1 MATKI
6 KVVLAQNLGLKG
18 QSFESK
24 ILHLGWDNQTKRVN
38 DRFSLIIG
46 TVPLEA
52 SKLLI
57 HLCIY
62 EGGLVSLSSPDRGF

>member
-1 MATKI
+1 MDIEI
-6 KVVLAQNLGLKG
+6 KVTLAQNPSLKG
-18 QSFESK
+18 QSFEIK

-38 DRFSLIIG
+38 DCFSLIIG

-52 SKLLI
+52 PKLLI

-62 EGGLVSLSSPDRGF
+62 EGGSVSLSSPDRGF